1 MHNDDI
7 DYFEDYLELANP
19 YYKLTKEELEEY
31 KAYTENF
38 KKRLAEMFKW
48 RDKK

>member
-19 YYKLTKEELEEY
+19 YYILTKEELEEHKMY
-31 KAYTENF
+31 MKNYRI
-38 KKRLAEMFKW
+38 RLAEIFKW
-48 RDKK
+48 RNKK